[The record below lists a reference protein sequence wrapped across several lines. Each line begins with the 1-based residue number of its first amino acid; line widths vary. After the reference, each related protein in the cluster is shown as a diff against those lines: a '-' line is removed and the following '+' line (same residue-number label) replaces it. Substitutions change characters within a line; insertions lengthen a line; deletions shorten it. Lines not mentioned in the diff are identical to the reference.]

1 MAKGTMTIQGIVAM
15 AIGIL
20 GLIII
25 YTVIPLVGSEMDQA
39 VVLPGCTNN
48 TNATTCNATKLPG
61 SAWNSTVDSDV
72 PTAVSL
78 WTSIA
83 GILIVAVIIIIVGGF
98 LIALRT
104 LRTYKG
110 TRGKIEIWPGFYF

>member
-1 MAKGTMTIQGIVAM
+1 MAKSKGSMTIQGIVAM
-15 AIGIL
+15 AIGVL

-39 VVLPGCTNN
+39 VILPAAGT
-48 TNATTCNATKLPG
+48 G
-61 SAWNSTVDSDV
+61 STWNSSVNTDV

-83 GILIVAVIIIIVGGF
+83 GILKVAAFITIIGGF
-98 LIALRT
+98 LRT
-104 LRTYKG
+104 LQGMRA
-110 TRGKIEIWPGFYF
+110 

>member
-25 YTVIPLVGSEMDQA
+25 YTVIPLIGSEMDQA
-39 VVLPGCTNN
+39 VILPGCTDN
-48 TNATTCNATKLPG
+48 TNASTCANTTQAGGN
-61 SAWNSTVDSDV
+61 WNNTVNSDV

-78 WTSIA
+78 WASIA
-83 GILIVAVIIIIVGGF
+83 GILKVAAFITVIGGF
-98 LIALRT
+98 LRT
-104 LRTYKG
+104 LQGMRS
-110 TRGKIEIWPGFYF
+110 

>member
-15 AIGIL
+15 AIGVL

-39 VVLPGCTNN
+39 VVLPNN
-48 TNATTCNATKLPG
+48 GTG
-61 SAWNSTVDSDV
+61 SAWNSSVNSDV

-83 GILIVAVIIIIVGGF
+83 GILKVAAFITIIGGF
-98 LIALRT
+98 LRT
-104 LRTYKG
+104 LQGMRA
-110 TRGKIEIWPGFYF
+110 

>member
-1 MAKGTMTIQGIVAM
+1 MAKDKSMTIQGIVAM

-48 TNATTCNATKLPG
+48 TNATTCTATRLPG

-83 GILIVAVIIIIVGGF
+83 GILKVAAFITIIGGF
-98 LIALRT
+98 LRT
-104 LRTYKG
+104 LQGMRS
-110 TRGKIEIWPGFYF
+110 

>member
-1 MAKGTMTIQGIVAM
+1 MASKGGMTIQGIVAM
-15 AIGIL
+15 AIGVL

-39 VVLPGCTNN
+39 VVLPAAGAGSTWNN
-48 TNATTCNATKLPG
+48 SVNT
-61 SAWNSTVDSDV
+61 DV

-83 GILIVAVIIIIVGGF
+83 GILKVAAFITIIGGF
-98 LIALRT
+98 LRT
-104 LRTYKG
+104 LQGMRA
-110 TRGKIEIWPGFYF
+110 

>member
-1 MAKGTMTIQGIVAM
+1 MAKASKGAMTIQGIVAM
-15 AIGIL
+15 AIGVL

-39 VVLPGCTNN
+39 VVLPGSGAGSTWNASVN
-48 TNATTCNATKLPG
+48 T
-61 SAWNSTVDSDV
+61 DV

-83 GILIVAVIIIIVGGF
+83 GILKVAAFITIIGGF
-98 LIALRT
+98 LRT
-104 LRTYKG
+104 LQGMRA
-110 TRGKIEIWPGFYF
+110 

>member
-1 MAKGTMTIQGIVAM
+1 MASKGAMTIQGIVAM
-15 AIGIL
+15 AIGVL

-39 VVLPGCTNN
+39 VVLPASGAGSTW
-48 TNATTCNATKLPG
+48 NATVNT
-61 SAWNSTVDSDV
+61 DV

-83 GILIVAVIIIIVGGF
+83 GILKVAAFITIIGGF
-98 LIALRT
+98 LRT
-104 LRTYKG
+104 LQGMRA
-110 TRGKIEIWPGFYF
+110 

>member
-25 YTVIPLVGSEMDQA
+25 YTVIPLVGSQMDLA
-39 VVLPGCTNN
+39 VVLPGCTNS
-48 TNATTCNATKLPG
+48 NATCANGSLPG
-61 SAWNSTVDSDV
+61 SAWNASVNTNA

-83 GILIVAVIIIIVGGF
+83 GILKVAAFITIIGGF
-98 LIALRT
+98 LRT
-104 LRTYKG
+104 LQGMRS
-110 TRGKIEIWPGFYF
+110 

>member
-1 MAKGTMTIQGIVAM
+1 MAKETMTIQGIVAM

-48 TNATTCNATKLPG
+48 TNATTCAASRSPG
-61 SAWNSTVDSDV
+61 DAWNSSVNSDV
-72 PTAVSL
+72 PTAVGL

-83 GILIVAVIIIIVGGF
+83 GILKVAAFITVIGGF
-98 LIALRT
+98 LRT
-104 LRTYKG
+104 LQGMRA
-110 TRGKIEIWPGFYF
+110 

>member
-1 MAKGTMTIQGIVAM
+1 MAKTSKGMTIEGIVTM

-20 GLIII
+20 GLIVV
-25 YTVIPLVGSEMDQA
+25 YVVIPLVGAELDQA

-48 TNATTCNATKLPG
+48 TNATTCTATMLPG

-78 WTSIA
+78 WTSLA
-83 GILIVAVIIIIVGGF
+83 GILKVAAFITVIGGF
-98 LIALRT
+98 LRT
-104 LRTYKG
+104 LQGMRS
-110 TRGKIEIWPGFYF
+110 

>member
-1 MAKGTMTIQGIVAM
+1 MAKGKGTMTIQGIVAM

-25 YTVIPLVGSEMDQA
+25 YTVIPLVGSQMDLA
-39 VVLPGCTNN
+39 VVLPGCIDS
-48 TNATTCNATKLPG
+48 NATCANGTEAGGSWNA
-61 SAWNSTVDSDV
+61 SVNSDV

-83 GILIVAVIIIIVGGF
+83 GILKVAAFITIIGGF
-98 LIALRT
+98 LRT
-104 LRTYKG
+104 LQGMRA
-110 TRGKIEIWPGFYF
+110 